1 MKSPVDK
8 RKRFPVAVP
17 SPAMITNVAAGR
29 EVFTSNAFLVT
40 GERTVLIDPGNDFDA
55 VAAVREQLGDFDGD
69 GDDATDALDDSG
81 GEATSALDDSG
92 GDTPG
97 LLDAVVL
104 THTHPD
110 HVGNVPAVVD
120 AFDVEVWGFD
130 PDHELVDHAIADGET
145 VRLGDD
151 DYRALHTPGHKDD
164 HLCFY
169 APESGVLFAGDLVF
183 AGGSFGRTDLAEGN
197 RATLVASIESLL
209 EALDGSVAVLHT
221 GHGPSVTD
229 DPYSHVEH
237 ALRAARR

>member
-8 RKRFPVAVP
+8 RKRFPVARP
-17 SPAMITNVAAGR
+17 SAAMITNVAAGR
-29 EVFTSNAFLVT
+29 GVFTSNAFLVT

-55 VAAVREQLGDFDGD
+55 VAAVCEQLGDFDGD
-69 GDDATDALDDSG
+69 GSDATGA
-81 GEATSALDDSG
+81 
-92 GDTPG
+92 
-97 LLDAVVL
+97 LDAVVL

-120 AFDVEVWGFD
+120 AFDVDVWAFD

-209 EALDGSVAVLHT
+209 EALDGSLAVLHT